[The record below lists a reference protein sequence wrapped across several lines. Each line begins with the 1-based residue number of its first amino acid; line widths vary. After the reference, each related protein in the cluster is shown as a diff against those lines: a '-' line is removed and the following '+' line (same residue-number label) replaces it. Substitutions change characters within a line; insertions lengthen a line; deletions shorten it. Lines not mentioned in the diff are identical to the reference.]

1 MIIPKRP
8 RFRVALLALVGV
20 AALLPVPVT
29 AAKAATPADPFAAR
43 TTVLFASPNVP
54 SGCYRIPA
62 IVRAADGSLL
72 AFAEHR
78 FHTCADKSDIETV
91 VRRLPAGS
99 TEWGPIQTVV
109 RGEPG
114 DPTAPAT
121 RGNPGPV
128 VYRKL
133 PGARGIDGKGVA
145 APDGRIVMLGMHN
158 PVDPANPG
166 GNQRTAPR
174 TPYVLHS
181 DDNGAT
187 WTAPRL
193 QPQLDDPAW
202 GHYATGPVHAIQLT
216 RGAHVGRLIAGI
228 NYNDD
233 TGAGAMLV
241 HSDDAGDTWQ
251 RGAHVHYPKD
261 RQLIPQEISLIELVN
276 GDVMVWARQEWHGG
290 TPAEEADPMVRPH
303 RAVAISKDGGA
314 TYHRGF
320 TLVRGYEAPNI
331 QSSSLRLN
339 ATDTGGAFNRIL
351 TMAPSVNTAPRIR
364 PTLRATF
371 DEGLSWQGVDTPAD
385 STDEGL
391 QVYGSNDR
399 SLPVEECA
407 CYGGYSDLV
416 PLPGGGVGLLYER
429 GPTDYRSEIAF
440 VRLDPRDLPTP
451 ARTPDLPRRSAL
463 VYDGVSVVDGRFGRG
478 FGFDGER
485 GRVQLPFRTAPV
497 LGRSDFTVSTWIR
510 YGDTSRNQA
519 LFWAYG
525 INGAPEVWLRAEPGN
540 DRIRGTVTTAT
551 GSATVSSAGAYADGG
566 WHHVV
571 LHRQAD
577 TVTLYV
583 DGGQVGAESGAAG
596 PVSGDDPTPIYL
608 GQRLDG
614 AERFHG
620 SLDEFRVYDR
630 ALSTAELA
638 SLQTGD
644 VHRIPGLT
652 AHLPMNVLTR

>member
-1 MIIPKRP
+1 MIMPQRP
-8 RFRVALLALVGV
+8 RAREPLL
-20 AALLPVPVT
+20 
-29 AAKAATPADPFAAR
+29 DPFAER

-62 IVRAADGSLL
+62 LVRAADGSLL

-78 FHTCADKSDIETV
+78 FHTCADKSNLETV
-91 VRRLPAGS
+91 VRRLPPGA

-133 PGARGIDGKGVA
+133 PGAPAVDA

-158 PVDPANPG
+158 PVDPAIPG

-187 WTAPRL
+187 WTPPRL

-202 GHYATGPVHAIQLT
+202 GHYATGPVHAVQLT
-216 RGAHVGRLIAGI
+216 RGDHRGRLIAGI

-233 TGAGAMLV
+233 TGSGAMLIF
-241 HSDDAGDTWQ
+241 SDDAGVTWQ
-251 RGAHVHYPKD
+251 RGAHAHYTKEK
-261 RQLIPQEISLIELVN
+261 QLIPQELSLVELVN

-290 TPAEEADPMVRPH
+290 TPEEEADPNVRPH
-303 RAVAISKDGGA
+303 RAIAISKDGGA
-314 TYHRGF
+314 TYHRDF
-320 TLVRGYEAPNI
+320 TLVRGFEAPYI
-331 QSSSLRLN
+331 QSSALRYG

-351 TMAPSVNTAPRIR
+351 TLAPSVNTGPRIR

-371 DEGLSWQGVDTPAD
+371 DEGLSWQGVDTPGD

-399 SLPVEECA
+399 SLSVEECA

-416 PLPGGGVGLLYER
+416 ELPDGGLGMLYER

-440 VRLDPRDLPTP
+440 VRLDERDLPTP
-451 ARTPDLPRRSAL
+451 ASTPELPGRSAL
-463 VYDGVSVVDGRFGRG
+463 VFDGVGLTQGRFGRA
-478 FGFDGER
+478 FAFDGER
-485 GRVQLPFRTAPV
+485 GRVQLPYRTTPV
-497 LGRSDFTVSTWIR
+497 LGPDDFTVSTWFR
-510 YGDTSRNQA
+510 YDDASRNQA

-525 INGAPEVWLRAEPGN
+525 LNGAPEVWLRAEPGAN
-540 DRIRGTVTTAT
+540 RLRGTVTTPL
-551 GSATVSSAGAYADGG
+551 GSATVSSPSAYADGR
-566 WHHVV
+566 WHQVV
-571 LHRQAD
+571 LQRRGG
-577 TVTLYV
+577 TVTLSV
-583 DGGQVGAESGAAG
+583 DGDRVAEAAGAEG

-614 AERFHG
+614 ADRFHG
-620 SLDEFRVYDR
+620 SLDEFRIYDR
-630 ALSTAELA
+630 ALTAAELSA
-638 SLQTGD
+638 LRAGD
-644 VHRIPGLT
+644 ADLPRGLT
-652 AHLPMNVLTR
+652 ARLPMDSIVPAARRGGDR